1 MKLARNFAVVALLAA
16 AVAFAPAGGNVFE
29 GLMLLLM
36 MGFLAAIAWT
46 VAQVAGRNELT
57 LDSLNDGQ
65 RLSLYGAAA
74 VLVLLI
80 VGSERFLSSGPGT
93 VVWIVLLAGSVMLA
107 WRVWREANTY

>member
-1 MKLARNFAVVALLAA
+1 MKAVRNFGIVGLLAA

-46 VAQVAGRNELT
+46 VAQFAGRNELT
-57 LDSLNDGQ
+57 LASLSDSQ
-65 RLSLYGAAA
+65 RLLLYGAAA

-80 VGSERFLSSGPGT
+80 AGSDRFFSSGPGT
-93 VVWIVLLAGSVMLA
+93 VAWILLLAGSVLVA
-107 WRVWREANTY
+107 WRIWREANTY